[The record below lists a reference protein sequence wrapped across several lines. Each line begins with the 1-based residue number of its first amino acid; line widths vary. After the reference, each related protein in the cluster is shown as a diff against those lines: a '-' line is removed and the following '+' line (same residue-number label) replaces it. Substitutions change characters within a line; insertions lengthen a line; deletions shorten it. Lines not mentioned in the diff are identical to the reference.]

1 MGSMSRPR
9 WMPHKRLPPYAYLP
23 GKNPRPVRDPAGHS
37 HHVEPLPVAT
47 ATSLGSDLFLWV

>member
-1 MGSMSRPR
+1 MSRPR